1 MAGRLSMEDIPIH
14 IAHDSERFIDRLRLF
29 IRARNLAYATE
40 KTYVTW
46 ILQFIRFH
54 KMRHPKEM
62 GESEIESFL
71 SYLAVQRF
79 CSKSTQRTAL
89 NAIIF
94 LFKRFMQKE
103 DLGDL
108 RYVNSKKH
116 RQIPTVFTHEEALE
130 VISHLTGKYK
140 LMVRF
145 MYGTGLRISE
155 LIRLRVKDIDFG
167 MKQTIVRNGK
177 GDKDRITLL
186 PEKLIEQVQEQIKLV
201 EILHKQDLDD
211 GFGRVYLPNAL
222 ERKYKN
228 ANIELKWQYLFPSGS
243 ITLDPRSNIRRRHHL
258 NKSVLAKHVSKAI
271 KKSRINKKASSHT
284 FRHTFATQL
293 LLKGYDIR
301 TLQQL
306 LGHSDVSTTEIYTH
320 VIKQGNAGV
329 KSPIDF

>member
-1 MAGRLSMEDIPIH
+1 MEDIPIH
-14 IAHDSERFIDRLRLF
+14 VAHDSERFIDRLRLF

-54 KMRHPKEM
+54 KMQHPREM
-62 GESEIESFL
+62 GANEIESFL

-94 LFKRFMQKE
+94 LFKRFMQRD
-103 DLGDL
+103 DLGEL
-108 RYVNSKKH
+108 NYINSKKN
-116 RQIPTVFTHEEALE
+116 RRIPTVFSHKEALH
-130 VISHLTGKYK
+130 VIKQLTGKYK
-140 LMVRF
+140 LMVQF

-155 LIRLRVKDIDFG
+155 LIRLRVKDIDFE
-167 MKQTIVRNGK
+167 MHQTIVRNGK

-186 PEKLIEQVQEQIKLV
+186 PESLVEQIRSQITLV
-201 EILHKQDLDD
+201 EILHKRDLSD
-211 GFGRVYLPNAL
+211 GFGQVYLPNAL

-228 ANIELKWQYLFPSGS
+228 ANKELKWQYLFPSGS
-243 ITLDPRSNIRRRHHL
+243 ITLDPRSNIKRRHHL
-258 NKSVLAKHVSKAI
+258 NKSVLTKQVTSAI
-271 KKSRINKKASSHT
+271 RKSGINKKAASHT
-284 FRHTFATQL
+284 FRHTFATEL
-293 LLKGYDIR
+293 LIAGYDIR
-301 TLQQL
+301 TVQQL

-329 KSPIDF
+329 KSPIDC